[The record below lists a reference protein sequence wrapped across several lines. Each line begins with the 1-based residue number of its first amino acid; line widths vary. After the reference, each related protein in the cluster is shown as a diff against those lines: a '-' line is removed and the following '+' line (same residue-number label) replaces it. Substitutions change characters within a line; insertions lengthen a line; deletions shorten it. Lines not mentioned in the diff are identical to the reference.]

1 MEKVISRREAV
12 KGAALMLLCG
22 MSATSTAMAAT
33 TVSGGGGG
41 RYSAPVSTDDK
52 SIPKTNIVTIDS
64 YDEVPTSLMN
74 VVLRNYLQLLD
85 LPFSKTGFDASSP
98 DDASSTDKPLF
109 ELANGKLAGQKT
121 DKVAVRYDAVE
132 TGEEKASKL
141 YFCVYGAL
149 NDHCEGKTQEVIDA
163 IAASLGL
170 DSLEYTT
177 EQSEDINCSILIK
190 GAELVLDIT
199 NNLGLVSVVVRRSE
213 AHSKA
218 VGDVSTAGLGK
229 LADWV
234 WSIDAGLYTGES
246 YNNMIALVSE
256 GGAAW
261 SVLNGAEV
269 TAAAVFDATSQLQN
283 AVDSLVTLMFPF
295 TASDFMVN
303 LNGALEKVKDKTGA
317 LYVALPGQTKDGGA
331 CIFVYDSNLSQP
343 TVAIAFLDGDEATVP
358 SADVGGIWR
367 VLVFQTGSL
376 DDFAPIVIASIM
388 AEDQTIGLKTATDVY
403 GDTLNAVK
411 NGEEY
416 WYNGRRFGLQASDTA
431 VFIISAS

>member
-1 MEKVISRREAV
+1 MERVISRREAV

-22 MSATSTAMAAT
+22 MLATGTALAAT

-52 SIPKTNIVTIDS
+52 SIPKTNIVTIDT
-64 YDEVPTSLMN
+64 YDEIPTSLMN

-85 LPFSKTGFDASSP
+85 LPFNKTGFDASSP

-121 DKVAVRYDAVE
+121 DKVAVRYDAVA

-163 IAASLGL
+163 IATSLGL

-190 GAELVLDIT
+190 GAEIVLDIT

-218 VGDVSTAGLGK
+218 AGDVSTAGLGK

-246 YNNMIALVSE
+246 YNNMITLVSE
-256 GGAAW
+256 GGVAW
-261 SVLNGAEV
+261 SVLNSAEV

-283 AVDSLVTLMFPF
+283 AVDSLVTLMFSF
-295 TASDFMVN
+295 TANDFMVN
-303 LNGALEKVKDKTGA
+303 LNHALEKVKDKTGA
-317 LYVALPGQTKDGGA
+317 LYVALPGKMKDGGA
-331 CIFVYDSNLSQP
+331 SVFVYDSSLSQP
-343 TVAIAFLDGDEATVP
+343 TVAMAFLDGDGATIP
-358 SADVGGIWR
+358 SADVGGIWQIA
-367 VLVFQTGSL
+367 VCQTGSL
-376 DDFAPIVIASIM
+376 DDFVPVVIASIM
-388 AEDQTIGLKTATDVY
+388 AADQTLGLSTAADVCD
-403 GDTLNAVK
+403 GALNAAK

-416 WYNGRRFGLQASDTA
+416 WYNGRRFGLLASDTA
-431 VFIISAS
+431 VFMISAS